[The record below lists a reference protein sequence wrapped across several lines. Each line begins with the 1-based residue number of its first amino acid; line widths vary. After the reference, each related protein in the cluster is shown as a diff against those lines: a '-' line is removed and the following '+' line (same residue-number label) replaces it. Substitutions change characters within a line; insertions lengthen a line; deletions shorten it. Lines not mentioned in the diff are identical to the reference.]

1 MKMKNLTNESLFISL
16 NHASISGGR
25 SMTKLAKKRKTEWD
39 QMMKRSIYEAT
50 MTVLNE
56 NGFDG
61 LRMDLVAKAAEV
73 ATGTLYNYFRDKDEL
88 LLHVIDTRFEP
99 IRQAFSEIRDSHRSP
114 PEKFEDFVR
123 AHLNFV
129 AEYRSLVI
137 IITTAEGLS
146 RAVKKGAN
154 AKREKVR
161 RILAEIIDQ
170 GINQGLF
177 RPFDSM
183 LAARLI
189 LGAINGLV
197 EAIINNSV
205 ETMDFEKNISECM
218 KLFFSGLLAEQ

>member
-1 MKMKNLTNESLFISL
+1 MSKP
-16 NHASISGGR
+16 
-25 SMTKLAKKRKTEWD
+25 AKKRKSEWD

-61 LRMDLVAKAAEV
+61 LRMDRVAKAAEV

-99 IRQAFSEIRDSHRSP
+99 IRQAFSEIRDSPRTPS
-114 PEKFEDFVR
+114 EKLEDIVR

-129 AEYRSLVI
+129 EEYRSLVI

-146 RAVKKGAN
+146 LAVKKGAN
-154 AKREKVR
+154 AKRKTVR
-161 RILAEIIDQ
+161 RIYAEIIDQ
-170 GINQGLF
+170 GIDQGLF
-177 RPFDSM
+177 SPFDSM

-189 LGAINGLV
+189 LGAVNGLV

-205 ETMDFEKNISECM
+205 ETKDFEKNVSECVN
-218 KLFFSGLLAEQ
+218 LFFSGLLSEQ

>member
-1 MKMKNLTNESLFISL
+1 
-16 NHASISGGR
+16 
-25 SMTKLAKKRKTEWD
+25 
-39 QMMKRSIYEAT
+39 MMKRSIYEAT

-61 LRMDLVAKAAEV
+61 LRMDRVAKAAAV
-73 ATGTLYNYFRDKDEL
+73 ATGTLYNYFRDKDAL
-88 LLHVIDTRFEP
+88 LLHVLDTRFVP
-99 IRQAFSEIRDSHRSP
+99 IRQLFSEIRDSHRTP
-114 PEKFEDFVR
+114 PEKLEDLVQ

-146 RAVKKGAN
+146 LAVKKWAN

-170 GINQGLF
+170 GINQSLF

-197 EAIINNSV
+197 EAIIDNNV
-205 ETMDFEKNISECM
+205 ETMRGGCVQWLSHGK
-218 KLFFSGLLAEQ
+218 

>member
-1 MKMKNLTNESLFISL
+1 M
-16 NHASISGGR
+16 A
-25 SMTKLAKKRKTEWD
+25 KLAKRRKAEWD

-61 LRMDLVAKAAEV
+61 LRMDRVAKAAEV

-88 LLHVIDTRFEP
+88 LLHVIDTRFVP
-99 IRQAFSEIRDSHRSP
+99 IRQRFAEIRDSHRTP
-114 PEKFEDFVR
+114 PEKLEDIVR

-129 AEYRSLVI
+129 KEYRGLVI

-146 RAVKKGAN
+146 LAVKKGAN
-154 AKREKVR
+154 AKRETVR
-161 RILAEIIDQ
+161 RIFAEIIDQ
-170 GINQGLF
+170 GIDQGFF

-197 EAIINNSV
+197 EAIIDNNV
-205 ETMDFEKNISECM
+205 ETMDFEKNVSECTN
-218 KLFFSGLLAEQ
+218 LFFSGLLAEQ

>member
-1 MKMKNLTNESLFISL
+1 MNE
-16 NHASISGGR
+16 
-25 SMTKLAKKRKTEWD
+25 LAKRRKTEWD
-39 QMMKRSIYEAT
+39 QMMKQSIYEAT

-56 NGFDG
+56 KGFDG
-61 LRMDLVAKAAEV
+61 LRMDRVAKAAEV

-88 LLHVIDTRFEP
+88 LLHVIDTRFVP
-99 IRQAFSEIRDSHRSP
+99 IRQLFSEIRDSHRTP
-114 PEKFEDFVR
+114 PEKLEDFFR

-129 AEYRSLVI
+129 EEYRSLVI

-146 RAVKKGAN
+146 LAVKKGAN

-170 GINQGLF
+170 GIAQGLF

-189 LGAINGLV
+189 LGGINGLV
-197 EAIINNSV
+197 EAIIANSV
-205 ETMDFEKNISECM
+205 ETMDFEKNVSECIN
-218 KLFFSGLLAEQ
+218 LFFSGLLAEQ